1 MRNQTVGER
10 KKEKCFVF
18 SLLYLWHGPQGWV
31 GYPLLTH
38 VHFFFKYILSLSAG
52 ARVCFS
58 SIPPPLPDLT
68 TSGPEAKKT
77 SLLFFFFNSLVVFSI
92 ARVVYV
98 ERNRVCYM
106 RACFPRF
113 SASLSLRLAVVILMN
128 CQHHLAVK
136 HITQREI
143 RFYLVIGFRRKKKWQ
158 SKRRNRREK
167 NRNTWKNFKEKTKPV
182 AV

>member
-1 MRNQTVGER
+1 M
-10 KKEKCFVF
+10 
-18 SLLYLWHGPQGWV
+18 
-31 GYPLLTH
+31 
-38 VHFFFKYILSLSAG
+38 FFINSAP
-52 ARVCFS
+52 ASR
-58 SIPPPLPDLT
+58 LT

-158 SKRRNRREK
+158 SKKGEIEGKKIEIDERILKRKRNRSPFKQK
-167 NRNTWKNFKEKTKPV
+167 NVCSYRGRADFRS
-182 AV
+182 A